1 MLYNNNVGQHSDSV
15 DSVSTLVTSTLVV
28 GISVVLAKFTPLR
41 QWVTCL
47 SCCWLIGT
55 TVVWTDPLLYVDG
68 SYMTIHYT
76 RLYPSWTI
84 GTYDMEN
91 LVVELPLSDMGIS
104 CPTEL
109 FEGRSMDSRTP
120 SIHPLSLSSRCKVIV
135 IVSVIVSCGCGC
147 CCCCPCPCS
156 SSSCLLSV
164 CLFVCLSVCFL
175 FVVCLFVGWL
185 VGFVGFAGFV
195 VVHHFPHYQ
204 VHLSR
209 RLYPIFRSS
218 SPEAL

>member
-1 MLYNNNVGQHSDSV
+1 MFCNIQIQL

-41 QWVTCL
+41 MWVTCL

-55 TVVWTDPLLYVDG
+55 TVVWTDPPLYVDG

-104 CPTEL
+104 CPTGGEL
-109 FEGRSMDSRTP
+109 FEGRSMDTINTSV
-120 SIHPLSLSSRCKVIV
+120 VIV
-135 IVSVIVSCGCGC
+135 ES
-147 CCCCPCPCS
+147 
-156 SSSCLLSV
+156 L
-164 CLFVCLSVCFL
+164 
-175 FVVCLFVGWL
+175 
-185 VGFVGFAGFV
+185 
-195 VVHHFPHYQ
+195 
-204 VHLSR
+204 
-209 RLYPIFRSS
+209 
-218 SPEAL
+218 